1 MNIFLDVELT
11 DFCGDVLSVG
21 MVSSCGKEF
30 YAECDQP
37 NVCEWVMKNVI
48 PKMSG
53 VKVSQFQMSKQI
65 GKYLSQFDSVTIIC
79 DWPDDIRAF
88 TSLMVEHS
96 YLLIS
101 HNDLSF
107 RIVEKIAMPDN
118 KDSHN
123 ALYDAKQL
131 KHWIEPQQ

>member
-21 MVSSCGKEF
+21 MVSSCNKEF

-37 NVCEWVMKNVI
+37 NICNWVSKNVI
-48 PKMSG
+48 PKMTG
-53 VKVSQFQMSKQI
+53 VKVSQFQISKKI
-65 GKYLSQFDSVTIIC
+65 SKYLSQFDSVTIIC

-88 TSLMVEHS
+88 TSMMTECS

-101 HNDLSF
+101 HNRLSF
-107 RIVEKIAMPDN
+107 KIVDEIAMSDN
-118 KDSHN
+118 ENSHN

-131 KHWIEPQQ
+131 KYWFESNK